1 MHGTLSHIGNWIDRA
16 EPDYYMMF
24 IKTWIPFNA
33 WYMTNFY
40 DETTGI
46 TSDRAIINLIKTND
60 NTFTRRIKSLL
71 RGKDGV
77 SLEFKQALGKLEQ
90 ELRAH
95 PVPDEHEKLS
105 FANVSIDRNNT
116 QTFRKSKGS
125 YLFKAQFN
133 PLLPRTSMRCRLEV
147 LRVSNGSSAALVEL
161 NNCSPS
167 ELEANTDFA
176 NIAKEEW
183 KEMLRACLN
192 EVSPNKKSDVLAAV
206 KMKGGKIVVPSG
218 AIEIDKEHNLYLK
231 SNVDDVAKAIV
242 EIIYKLRCLLLH
254 GEIDPTVANS
264 HIYEYAFGILRTLIK
279 ELR

>member
-24 IKTWIPFNA
+24 IKAWIPFNA
-33 WYMTNFY
+33 WYMTNFF
-40 DETTGI
+40 DETTGV

-71 RGKDGV
+71 RGKDGG
-77 SLEFKQALGKLEQ
+77 SLAFKQTLGKLEQ

-105 FANVSIDRNNT
+105 FSNVSIESNNT
-116 QTFRKSKGS
+116 HTFQKTKGS

-133 PLLPRTSMRCRLEV
+133 PSLPRTSMRCRLEV

-161 NNCSPS
+161 NNCSLL
-167 ELEANTDFA
+167 ELEANTDFN
-176 NIAKEEW
+176 NITKEEW
-183 KEMLRACLN
+183 KEMFRACLN

-206 KMKGGKIVVPSG
+206 KVKGGKIMVPSG
-218 AIEIDKEHNLYLK
+218 AIDIDKEHNLYLK
-231 SNVDDVAKAIV
+231 SNVDDVVKAIV
-242 EIIYKLRCLLLH
+242 EIIYRLRCLLLH

>member
-1 MHGTLSHIGNWIDRA
+1 MHGTLSHISNWIDRA

-24 IKTWIPFNA
+24 IKAWIPFNA

-40 DETTGI
+40 DETTGV

-77 SLEFKQALGKLEQ
+77 SLEFKRALGQLEQ

-105 FANVSIDRNNT
+105 FANVSIDSNNT
-116 QTFRKSKGS
+116 HTFQKSKGS

-133 PLLPRTSMRCRLEV
+133 HLLPRTSMRCRLEV

-167 ELEANTDFA
+167 ELEANTDFT

-183 KEMLRACLN
+183 KEMFRACLN
-192 EVSPNKKSDVLAAV
+192 EVSPYKKSDVLAAV
-206 KMKGGKIVVPSG
+206 KMKGGKISVPSG

-242 EIIYKLRCLLLH
+242 EIIYRLRCLLLH